1 MTTEKFLE
9 MVNEAINLLD
19 DEGKS
24 AVEFMR
30 KNAVKSASNMSFM
43 YNTGAVLEGIRNE
56 LISDIQAAEAKKNG
70 KSNVLSAIKKYA
82 KQCFT
87 RNISVKPALAY
98 TDMLTDGR
106 YVTLDGYSMLIT
118 ENSDGLTMKPDNVT
132 GRSASD
138 VYEKSVPKKFAN
150 SYELPELGKLKSWV
164 KVNKAQNK
172 RWREPFFF
180 NKNFAVDVN
189 YLITGMLATG
199 STELFYNDNRYIMC
213 LKGNGNEFYIMPVQR
228 KDNTPDT
235 VIE

>member
-1 MTTEKFLE
+1 MTTGKFLE
-9 MVNEAINLLD
+9 MVNEAISLLD

-30 KNAVKSASNMSFM
+30 KNAVKSASNMQLM
-43 YNTGAVLEGIRNE
+43 YNTGAVLEDIRNE
-56 LISDIQAAEAKKNG
+56 LISDIQAAEAKKN
-70 KSNVLSAIKKYA
+70 VSAVKKYA

-87 RNISVKPALAY
+87 RNINIKPEFAY
-98 TDMLTDGR
+98 TQALTDGR
-106 YVTLDGYSMLIT
+106 YITLDGYSMLIT

-150 SYELPELGKLKSWV
+150 SYELPELGKIKSWV
-164 KVNKAQNK
+164 RINKTQNK
-172 RWREPFFF
+172 RWREPFCF
-180 NKNFAVDVN
+180 NKCLAVDVN
-189 YLITGMLATG
+189 YLITGMSVTG
-199 STELFYNDNRYIMC
+199 SIELIYNDNCHIMC

-228 KDNTPDT
+228 KGGTLDT